1 MRLDFDKMQIFDFNN
16 LTIHNSTNDIC
27 AICDISEANGCDSCD
42 YCDHGW

>member
-1 MRLDFDKMQIFDFNN
+1 MELDFDKMQMFDFNN
-16 LTIHNSTNDIC
+16 LTIQKGISDNC